1 MNTINEKDCLLLI
14 IDIQEKLVKMINNS
28 LIINNATKIAKTA
41 RILNLPTII
50 TEQYP
55 KGLGYTIEGIKNEI
69 TDAKYLEKT
78 NFSAL
83 NEFSIKEEIS
93 KVNKKQIII
102 LGIETHICV
111 LQTAFDLLK
120 EGYEVFVIKDASASR
135 NEENNKLALQRLI
148 HAGAQILSTEMVI
161 FELLKSSKHP
171 NFKEIQALVK

>member
-55 KGLGYTIEGIKNEI
+55 KGLGNTIEGIKNEI

-83 NEFSIKEEIS
+83 NEFSIEEEIT
-93 KVNKKQIII
+93 KANKKQIII

-135 NEENNKLALQRLI
+135 SEENNNLALQRLI

>member
-55 KGLGYTIEGIKNEI
+55 KGLGNTIEGIKNEI

-83 NEFSIKEEIS
+83 NEFSIEEEIT
-93 KVNKKQIII
+93 KANKKQIII

-135 NEENNKLALQRLI
+135 SEENNNLALQRLI
-148 HAGAQILSTEMVI
+148 QAGAQILSTEMVI
-161 FELLKSSKHP
+161 FELLKSSKHS

>member
-1 MNTINEKDCLLLI
+1 MNTINEKDCLFLI
-14 IDIQEKLVKMINNS
+14 IDIQDKLVKMVNNK
-28 LIINNATKIAKTA
+28 LITDNAIKIAKTV

-55 KGLGYTIEGIKNEI
+55 KGLGNTIEEIRNEI
-69 TDAKYLEKT
+69 ADAKYIEKT

-83 NEFSIKEEIS
+83 NEFSIKGEI
-93 KVNKKQIII
+93 KKTDKKQIII
-102 LGIETHICV
+102 FGIETHICV

-135 NEENNKLALQRLI
+135 SDENNNLALQRLM

-171 NFKEIQALVK
+171 NFKEVQALIK

>member
-1 MNTINEKDCLLLI
+1 MNTINEKDCLFLI

-28 LIINNATKIAKTA
+28 LITNNATKIAKTA

-55 KGLGYTIEGIKNEI
+55 KGLGNTIEGIKNEI

-83 NEFSIKEEIS
+83 NEFSIEEEIT
-93 KVNKKQIII
+93 KAKQDPII
-102 LGIETHICV
+102 HICV

-135 NEENNKLALQRLI
+135 SEENNNLALQRLI